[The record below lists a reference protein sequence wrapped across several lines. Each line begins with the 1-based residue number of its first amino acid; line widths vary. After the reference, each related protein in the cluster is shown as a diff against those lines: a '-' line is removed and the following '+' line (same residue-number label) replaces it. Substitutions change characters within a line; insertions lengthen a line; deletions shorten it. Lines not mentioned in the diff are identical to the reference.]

1 MDGAITTANRIK
13 SPKESGVD
21 RKEGL
26 VYVRVTWFVKRVLF
40 STAKG
45 TGYGR
50 RISISRPKDDGIE
63 ALDI

>member
-1 MDGAITTANRIK
+1 M
-13 SPKESGVD
+13 
-21 RKEGL
+21 
-26 VYVRVTWFVKRVLF
+26 RVTWFVKRVLF